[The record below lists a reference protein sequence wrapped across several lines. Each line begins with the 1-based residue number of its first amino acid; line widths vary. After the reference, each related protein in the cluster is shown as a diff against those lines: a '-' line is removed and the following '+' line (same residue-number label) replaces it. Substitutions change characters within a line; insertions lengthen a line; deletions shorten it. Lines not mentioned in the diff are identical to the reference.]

1 MQETFK
7 KYKVKVFVT
16 ALYIYVYLCI
26 QLSYAFNYIMTTI
39 MLNTPDFYIYKYI
52 GSRTDIP
59 NIIESKLIN
68 GNNNIIIMT
77 NKIQYL
83 ISQIWDI
90 DIGNNCQFDDNDNN
104 QIFGGINLKEL
115 MQLYPILN
123 DDILYISYSYN
134 TTDINIIHIDFYKKY
149 IYRMNNFIKPEP
161 IKYNDIIF

>member
-1 MQETFK
+1 
-7 KYKVKVFVT
+7 
-16 ALYIYVYLCI
+16 
-26 QLSYAFNYIMTTI
+26 
-39 MLNTPDFYIYKYI
+39 
-52 GSRTDIP
+52 
-59 NIIESKLIN
+59 
-68 GNNNIIIMT
+68 MT

-115 MQLYPILN
+115 MHLYPILN
-123 DDILYISYSYN
+123 DDILYISYIYN